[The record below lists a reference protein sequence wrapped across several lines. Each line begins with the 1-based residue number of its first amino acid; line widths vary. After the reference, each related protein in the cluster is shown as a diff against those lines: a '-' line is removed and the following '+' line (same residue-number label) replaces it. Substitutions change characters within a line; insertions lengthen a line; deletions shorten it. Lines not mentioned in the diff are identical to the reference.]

1 MPEKKN
7 PLRTADLER
16 NIAET
21 AAIAAR
27 VKASADKL
35 QNTVH
40 KVEEKAEQ
48 LHTRI
53 RNERE
58 DVNQGASK
66 VVRESTKSYRSLR
79 KLRKTIAFGQAE
91 LFQML

>member
-1 MPEKKN
+1 MPQKK
-7 PLRTADLER
+7 PTLRTAGLER

-27 VKASADKL
+27 VKASADKV
-35 QNTVH
+35 QNTLH

-58 DVNQGASK
+58 DMNQSPSK
-66 VVRESTKSYRSLR
+66 VVRESTKS
-79 KLRKTIAFGQAE
+79 
-91 LFQML
+91 

>member
-58 DVNQGASK
+58 DINQGPSK
-66 VVRESTKSYRSLR
+66 VVRESPKS
-79 KLRKTIAFGQAE
+79 
-91 LFQML
+91 

>member
-1 MPEKKN
+1 MPQKKT
-7 PLRTADLER
+7 PLLRTADLER

-27 VKASADKL
+27 VKASADKV
-35 QNTVH
+35 QNTLH

-58 DVNQGASK
+58 DMNQSPSK
-66 VVRESTKSYRSLR
+66 VVRESTKS
-79 KLRKTIAFGQAE
+79 
-91 LFQML
+91 

>member
-1 MPEKKN
+1 MPEKKP

-27 VKASADKL
+27 VKASADKV
-35 QNTVH
+35 QNTLH

-58 DVNQGASK
+58 DMNQSPSK
-66 VVRESTKSYRSLR
+66 VVRESTKS
-79 KLRKTIAFGQAE
+79 
-91 LFQML
+91 